1 MDKKILQNK
10 IRKLQK
16 GEIESRKYTEKEII
30 EKINYY
36 KSIQNIKSVESGR
49 LSKKRWEYEIKR
61 NTELSSSFKKCPDLG
76 FLRLEYIM
84 NYGL

>member
-16 GEIESRKYTEKEII
+16 GEIKSKKYTEKEII

-49 LSKKRWEYEIKR
+49 ISKK
-61 NTELSSSFKKCPDLG
+61 
-76 FLRLEYIM
+76 
-84 NYGL
+84 